1 MTSRWVRLQA
11 VAVSGSACEGLL
23 LAALPL
29 LAVSITTDPREV
41 SLVNVFGQAPW
52 LLLSLFAGVLIDRVR
67 RTTVLAWAYAV
78 QVGTALVLG
87 AITTAGALT
96 LPALLVIAF
105 VITSAQV
112 LGDGASGALVP
123 ELVAPDRLA
132 HANARLTV
140 IDRGVVQFIVPPA
153 TGFLIAVGTGA
164 PAWLAAAFALV
175 ALVLA
180 RRIPS
185 ESIVAART
193 HPLRDLSAGLTHL
206 VRTPLL
212 RSITINVALGSF
224 AASAS
229 SSMLVLYATQI
240 LHVGSVGYGLLL
252 ACLAVG
258 WVLSSFVVQR
268 IVDRL
273 GYSWSMRLAQGLG
286 AVSPLLLAVL
296 PPWPPLIG
304 AVLVFMTSTV
314 LVWNVCSQ
322 SSRQRFTPAPL
333 LGRVLTSHR
342 ALAWG
347 LTPLGA
353 LTGGLVAAH
362 WSLRGVWVMVA
373 AIQAM
378 SAVLVWFQLSPE
390 AFRRTEEL
398 AAAAA

>member
-11 VAVSGSACEGLL
+11 VAVSGSSAEGLM

-41 SLVNVFGQAPW
+41 SLVNVAGQAPW

-67 RTTVLAWAYAV
+67 RTTVLAWAYGIQVAAAV
-78 QVGTALVLG
+78 TLAAVAS
-87 AITTAGALT
+87 AGLLK
-96 LPALLVIAF
+96 LPVLLVVAF
-105 VITSAQV
+105 IVTSAQV

-123 ELVAPDRLA
+123 ELVTPDRLA

-140 IDRGVVQFIVPPA
+140 IDRGVVQFVVPPA
-153 TGFLIAVGTGA
+153 TGFLVAVSAGA
-164 PAWLAAAFALV
+164 PAWLAAAFALG

-185 ESIVAART
+185 ESVVAART
-193 HPLRDLSAGLTHL
+193 HPLRDLSAGLRHL

-224 AASAS
+224 AASAAN
-229 SSMLVLYATQI
+229 SMLVLYATQV

-258 WVLSSFVVQR
+258 WVVSSFVVQKV
-268 IVDRL
+268 VDRL
-273 GYSWSMRLAQGLG
+273 GYSWSMRLSQSAGVVTQLLI
-286 AVSPLLLAVL
+286 AVV
-296 PPWPPLIG
+296 PPWPPLVG
-304 AVLVFMTSTV
+304 AVLVLLTSTV
-314 LVWNVCSQ
+314 LIWNVCSQ

-353 LTGGLVAAH
+353 VTGGLVAAH
-362 WSLRGVWVMVA
+362 WSLRGVWVVAA
-373 AIQAM
+373 AIQAV
-378 SAVLVWFQLSPE
+378 SAVLVWFTLSPA
-390 AFRRTEEL
+390 AFRRTEL
-398 AAAAA
+398 AAAQA